1 MKKIIMAFGIISI
14 LLFGTFSCSGITN
27 ETNAETNE
35 ATETQDIETYRMAS
49 FSMGDGILCGVGDG
63 LVIKTPLGSLGYLLN
78 KLTGKGTGIVIVFRA
93 GYEIVEGTVSV
104 NPRNHEEITLFP
116 GDVFHLSLSRITVDL
131 GAADRFLSH
140 FKGFTTRI
148 TIEQTVSL

>member
-1 MKKIIMAFGIISI
+1 MAFGIISI

-35 ATETQDIETYRMAS
+35 AIETQDIETYRMAS
-49 FSMGDGILCGVGDG
+49 FSMGDGRLRGVGNG
-63 LVIKTPLGSLGYLLN
+63 IVIKTPLGLLGYLLN
-78 KLTGKGTGIVIVFRA
+78 KITGGGTGISIILRA

-116 GDVFHLSLSRITVDL
+116 GDVFHLSLSRIKVDL
-131 GAADRFLSH
+131 GDGDSYLNNFE
-140 FKGFTTRI
+140 GFTTRI
-148 TIEQTVSL
+148 SIEQTVSL